1 MDSKTVYDKTKI
13 IVIGASGVLGGLICN
28 ELKNSFGND
37 IILFVGDYHT
47 IRGENTAR
55 KFNAKYC
62 ETNITYIEKL
72 SVSLSDMDIII
83 ITINQK
89 EPIIQRICIEKNLL
103 CIDVTAFYSFTK
115 KVQELYRNIKG
126 DRKPTSLLMA
136 GFFPGLSGLILQKA
150 LKSFDSVED
159 VNISLIQNTN
169 AKAGASGM
177 LDMLK
182 IISQPVITTYKD
194 KEIRKPGF
202 LIKREIK
209 LPLLE
214 KTYKPRLI
222 SHPEK
227 TMLGEMFS
235 VENLNYW
242 TAWNNSVFNILISF
256 LKRTSL
262 LRFITSRIKRETLN
276 KIIKHDESK
285 SEETVLIVDIKGYK
299 NKIEYTKSFFL
310 KTFSDYGTTAKTTV
324 ALAKV
329 ILAKKNQGACVPL
342 EITNLDE
349 ILEIMNDKRIEYY
362 EE

>member
-1 MDSKTVYDKTKI
+1 MDIKTKI

-28 ELKNSFGND
+28 EVNNLFGND

-47 IRGENTAR
+47 TRGENTAQ
-55 KFNAKYC
+55 KFNAKFC
-62 ETNITYIEKL
+62 ETNINDIEKL
-72 SVSLSDMDIII
+72 SDSLSDMDLVI
-83 ITINQK
+83 ITINQQ
-89 EPIIQRICIEKNLL
+89 EPIIQSICIEKKLL

-126 DRKPTSLLMA
+126 DSKPTSLLMA

-150 LKSFDSVED
+150 IKSFDSVDD
-159 VNISLIQNTN
+159 VNISLVQNTN
-169 AKAGASGM
+169 AKAGASGI

-182 IISQPVITTYKD
+182 IISQPVIITHKD
-194 KEIRKPGF
+194 IEIRKPGF

-209 LPLLE
+209 LTALG
-214 KTYKPRLI
+214 KRYKLRLI
-222 SHPEK
+222 SHSEK
-227 TMLGEMFS
+227 SMIEEMYS
-235 VENLNYW
+235 VDNLHYW
-242 TAWNNSVFNILISF
+242 TAWNNAVFNTIISF
-256 LKRTSL
+256 LKRTSIL
-262 LRFITSRIKRETLN
+262 KFITSRIKRETLK

-299 NKIEYTKSFFL
+299 NGIEYKKSFFI
-310 KTFSDYGTTAKTTV
+310 KTFSDYGTTAKTTA

-329 ILAKKNQGACVPL
+329 ILAKKNQGACLPL

-349 ILEIMNDKRIEYY
+349 ILEIINNKRIEYY